1 MKKTI
6 TLCLIALVYFKAPA
20 QLVYKDVAGIFYN
33 RCTVCHHENQHPQS
47 MMNYSETYPWASSI
61 QADLTSGKMPPW
73 SADTTYSRFLHER
86 IITASEK
93 NAILS
98 WISSGAQKGDT
109 TLAPPPPTYTKYQL
123 YGTPDLVLRIPTF
136 ASNANT
142 ADVYDCFS
150 LPTGLTT
157 DRIMRAME
165 IVPGN
170 PGIVHH
176 VVVSVDT
183 TNTVASDLSGSCFN
197 QPGDFEIGGFAPG
210 SPPTV
215 LPGKAPL
222 KMGTRIKA
230 NSRIILQIHYPVGS
244 GGQLDSTQI
253 RFYFYPV
260 GTTGI
265 RQVYYNTY
273 LQNWTM
279 NIPANT
285 TASYTAQYPTII
297 GTFTSPISIYAVHPH
312 AHKVNRS
319 MVMYGFKASPV
330 DTLKFVRVPKWNFD
344 LQDSYVFPH
353 LMKVPSGY
361 KLGSKHFYDNTTNNP
376 YNPNNPPKLVK
387 AGTSTTDEMLF
398 DSFAWT
404 PYQTGDELIN
414 IDDILKDDSLLIP
427 THVHDI
433 SSSPVS
439 SYAYPNPF
447 GDYVKIG
454 YELMYPA
461 TVSVSVYDILGAE
474 VKNISNQFNTAGKF
488 SVIWDGK
495 NNAGEKVP
503 TGIYFYTIH
512 SGKSETSGKIV
523 LMPNK

>member
-1 MKKTI
+1 
-6 TLCLIALVYFKAPA
+6 
-20 QLVYKDVAGIFYN
+20 
-33 RCTVCHHENQHPQS
+33 
-47 MMNYSETYPWASSI
+47 
-61 QADLTSGKMPPW
+61 
-73 SADTTYSRFLHER
+73 
-86 IITASEK
+86 
-93 NAILS
+93 
-98 WISSGAQKGDT
+98 
-109 TLAPPPPTYTKYQL
+109 
-123 YGTPDLVLRIPTF
+123 
-136 ASNANT
+136 
-142 ADVYDCFS
+142 
-150 LPTGLTT
+150 
-157 DRIMRAME
+157 
-165 IVPGN
+165 
-170 PGIVHH
+170 
-176 VVVSVDT
+176 
-183 TNTVASDLSGSCFN
+183 
-197 QPGDFEIGGFAPG
+197 
-210 SPPTV
+210 
-215 LPGKAPL
+215 
-222 KMGTRIKA
+222 
-230 NSRIILQIHYPVGS
+230 
-244 GGQLDSTQI
+244 
-253 RFYFYPV
+253 
-260 GTTGI
+260 
-265 RQVYYNTY
+265 
-273 LQNWTM
+273 
-279 NIPANT
+279 
-285 TASYTAQYPTII
+285 
-297 GTFTSPISIYAVHPH
+297 
-312 AHKVNRS
+312 
-319 MVMYGFKASPV
+319 MYGFKASPV